1 MRLHVRAFPNSCL
14 LCGGKMQSI
23 GMSRR
28 CFGCTRILLITAA
41 LFVEMMALAG
51 HAGAQEPPVTPKPGT
66 TPKSPAT
73 DEHAGTSTFLHEL
86 AQEAEQKNPQ
96 IAASFHAWQ
105 ASRKVPKQVSALPET
120 QLSVQ
125 QFSVGSPRPFAG
137 YGNSDF
143 AYIGFGAS
151 QDIHFPGKRQLRASV
166 AEHQAASMEAQTDS
180 MRRTVVGNLKMV
192 YFRLAYIQQTLGVLQ
207 RSNELL
213 SQVQEATEARY
224 RVGQGNQQDV
234 LKAQLQHT
242 KILQE
247 VAHHHQEEG
256 LLEAQIKQLL
266 GRPQESPDIGAE
278 TLTVRRLPYSA
289 AELLQKAR
297 EQNPDVHSKQASMR
311 QQETQVELARKNFRP
326 DFNVQYNYEHT
337 GSQTRDYY
345 MATYGIRLPNR
356 GRQKAELA
364 EAQENQERARKELD
378 AETQRVLS
386 EVQQQYVR
394 AKTSEERLKSYSDGL
409 VPQSEATFQSA
420 LSAYQSNKQDFES
433 LLSSFLDVLNL
444 DLEYRNELVDH
455 ESALAELER
464 MTGVDLP

>member
-1 MRLHVRAFPNSCL
+1 
-14 LCGGKMQSI
+14 MQSTYL
-23 GMSRR
+23 SRSL
-28 CFGCTRILLITAA
+28 FGRTRISLISAAVLVGTMLLPVEGAA
-41 LFVEMMALAG
+41 QQTENSQLSGSTPEC
-51 HAGAQEPPVTPKPGT
+51 PSVT
-66 TPKSPAT
+66 
-73 DEHAGTSTFLHEL
+73 EHTGMPTCLREL
-86 AQEAEQKNPQ
+86 VQEAEQKNPQ

-105 ASRKVPKQVSALPET
+105 ASRNVPKQLSALPET

-137 YGNSDF
+137 YSNSDF

-151 QDIHFPGKRQLRASV
+151 QDIPYPGKRQLRARV
-166 AEHQAASMEAQTDS
+166 AEYDADSMEGQTDS
-180 MRRTVVGNLKMV
+180 VRRTVVGNLKMV

-207 RSNELL
+207 RSDALL
-213 SQVQEATEARY
+213 SQVQEASESRY
-224 RVGQGNQQDV
+224 RVGLGNQQDV

-247 VAHHHQEEG
+247 IAHHHQEEG
-256 LLEAQIKQLL
+256 LLEAQIKQVL
-266 GRPQESPDIGAE
+266 GRPQESADIVAE
-278 TLTVRRLPYSA
+278 TLTVRDLPYSA

-297 EQNPDVHSKQASMR
+297 EQNPDLHSKQAAIR
-311 QQETQVELARKNFRP
+311 QQETQVKLAHKNFRP

-345 MATYGIRLPNR
+345 MATFGIRLPNR

-364 EAQENQERARKELD
+364 EAQENQERARQELD
-378 AETQRVLS
+378 AESQRVLS
-386 EVQQQYVR
+386 EVQQQYAR
-394 AKTSEERLKSYSDGL
+394 AKTAEERLKIYSDGL

-433 LLSSFLDVLNL
+433 LLSGFLDVLNL
-444 DLEYRNELVDH
+444 DLEYRSELVEH

-464 MTGVDLP
+464 LTGVDIP